1 MSEGFTPSFTEY
13 IKPELAKDFNVGYFV
28 FHEDTKTLAFQ
39 DAQQREIDISRILFL
54 TREWDF
60 NNGEKNLPKPYL
72 IDENG
77 AIKEYGSNLIYSY
90 LNSSES
96 RIVIFGAVQDF
107 GFNHVDAALN
117 PKTTDYEGIQ
127 EKHVS
132 RNNKKRFF
140 TVTEDGK
147 GNVFVYLKGKK
158 GDTEENTGT
167 GSMGIKI
174 SGTDNHGNLSL
185 TLNGKFV
192 VTQTQTDGET
202 ETPIAQLLFDNTK
215 DAEKIKIVDKAK
227 NIFLMN
233 KDGIVLETAAIRIGK
248 DQTLKKILDK
258 LIDAI
263 TKITQ
268 NSPSGPTISPPLNMA
283 QFAAL
288 KQEIADFMDKQ

>member
-1 MSEGFTPSFTEY
+1 MSEGFTPSLTEY
-13 IKPELAKDFNVGYFV
+13 IKPELAKDFQIGYFI

-54 TREWDF
+54 IKEWDF

-77 AIKEYGSNLIYSY
+77 AVKEFGANLLYSY

-107 GFNHVDAALN
+107 GFQHLDTVLN
-117 PKTTDYEGIQ
+117 PKINDYEGFQ

-140 TVTEDGK
+140 TVTEDGD
-147 GNVFVYLKGKK
+147 VFIYLKGK
-158 GDTEENTGT
+158 ENNGNI
-167 GSMGIKI
+167 GIKLE
-174 SGTDNHGNLSL
+174 GNGAANGNFSLS
-185 TLNGKFV
+185 LNGKFALNMQTEDGKTTY
-192 VTQTQTDGET
+192 TQM
-202 ETPIAQLLFDNTK
+202 LFDNTK
-215 DAEKIKIVDKAK
+215 DAEKFKLKDKHG
-227 NIFLMN
+227 NIIECN
-233 KDGIVLETAAIRIGK
+233 KDGMVFETKTIRIGK

-268 NSPSGPTISPPLNMA
+268 STPAGPTVSPPLNMA
-283 QFAAL
+283 QFVRI
-288 KQEIADFMDKQ
+288 KQDLAKFMDTQ